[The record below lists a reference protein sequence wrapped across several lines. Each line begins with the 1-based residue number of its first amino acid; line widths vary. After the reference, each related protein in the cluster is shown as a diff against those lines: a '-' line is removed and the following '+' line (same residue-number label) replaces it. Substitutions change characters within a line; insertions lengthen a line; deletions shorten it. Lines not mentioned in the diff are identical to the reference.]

1 MAHVDGLRG
10 RCTPGDAAVV
20 DALRKLLSGEF
31 SKAEAHDVWTT
42 AVADIT
48 TAPHA
53 RAQSSPNKRRK
64 GRRGEVRSKGHQ
76 GDPLIDGLGSG
87 GSFEVFRSLKWQ
99 PMVPLEGADPLPESF
114 PEARMWLLSGLLR
127 THNLGCR
134 TKELRRSTCTSTP
147 TTTPTPPPPPPPP
160 PPPTQHYTRELTYH
174 SPAHPND
181 PPSTGCTR

>member
-53 RAQSSPNKRRK
+53 RAQSSPI
-64 GRRGEVRSKGHQ
+64 RGQEA
-76 GDPLIDGLGSG
+76 
-87 GSFEVFRSLKWQ
+87 E
-99 PMVPLEGADPLPESF
+99 EGQA
-114 PEARMWLLSGLLR
+114 G
-127 THNLGCR
+127 
-134 TKELRRSTCTSTP
+134 ELV
-147 TTTPTPPPPPPPP
+147 
-160 PPPTQHYTRELTYH
+160 
-174 SPAHPND
+174 
-181 PPSTGCTR
+181 TG

>member
-53 RAQSSPNKRRK
+53 PAHFSPNKRRK
-64 GRRGEVRSKGHQ
+64 GRRGGVRSSGHQ
-76 GDPLIDGLGSG
+76 GDPMIDGMGYG
-87 GSFEVFRSLKWQ
+87 GSFEVFRRFKWQ
-99 PMVPLEGADPLPESF
+99 PMLPLEGADPF
-114 PEARMWLLSGLLR
+114 PEDFVQARMWLLSGLMN
-127 THNLGCR
+127 TQNLGCR
-134 TKELRRSTCTSTP
+134 TKELRRHTFTSSYSSTTTTHNLRTSTHQ
-147 TTTPTPPPPPPPP
+147 PP
-160 PPPTQHYTRELTYH
+160 LT
-174 SPAHPND
+174 
-181 PPSTGCTR
+181 ST